1 MLERPDTGERALL
14 VHIKARDP
22 RLTADLIEFK
32 ELAMSAGAEVID
44 VVIANLD
51 SPDAKFLLGTGKV
64 AEIKQLIAP
73 LNIELVLVNHDLS
86 GSQERNLEKELNCR
100 VVDRTGE
107 TQ

>member
-1 MLERPDTGERALL
+1 LLERPDTGERALL